1 MVLFR
6 AVKQAVQGS
15 AVGWRGVEP
24 QLPAPVAPTKPALG
38 DAGLSLLG

>member
-24 QLPAPVAPTKPALG
+24 ELPAAAVRA
-38 DAGLSLLG
+38 